1 MSRIVKTRS
10 QAKKEE
16 ENDIDEILRLETARE
31 ELEVSRA
38 IKEEQENAFNEALKE
53 DIRKMKEKEEE
64 ERRKLL
70 QMKKDEESKKK
81 LHEEIAIAHQQ
92 LVEEPGEEDDCVIR
106 VRMKMAGGLVERR
119 FMKEDRMKNILD
131 WVVCQGVGR
140 GQFRLLYWPD
150 LDISKIEEDTRV
162 GDVFREKRVVL
173 VMEMVEVDTD
183 ME

>member
-1 MSRIVKTRS
+1 
-10 QAKKEE
+10 
-16 ENDIDEILRLETARE
+16 
-31 ELEVSRA
+31 
-38 IKEEQENAFNEALKE
+38 
-53 DIRKMKEKEEE
+53 
-64 ERRKLL
+64 
-70 QMKKDEESKKK
+70 
-81 LHEEIAIAHQQ
+81 
-92 LVEEPGEEDDCVIR
+92 
-106 VRMKMAGGLVERR
+106 MAGGLVERR